1 MSEYIVINGKAAK
14 ILHKENEGSLIKVC
28 VDEFSCNSLYIEKD
42 WICKGL
48 VTGRLTEEDDEVR

>member
-14 ILHKENEGSLIKVC
+14 ILHKENEGSLIRVWIDK
-28 VDEFSCNSLYIEKD
+28 FSCNSLYVEKD

-48 VTGRLTEEDDEVR
+48 VIGIPTEKDDEAN